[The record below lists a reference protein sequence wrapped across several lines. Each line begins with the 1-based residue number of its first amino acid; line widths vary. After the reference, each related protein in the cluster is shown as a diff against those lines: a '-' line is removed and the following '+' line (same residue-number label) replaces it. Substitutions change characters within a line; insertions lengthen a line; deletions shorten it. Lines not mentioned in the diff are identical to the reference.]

1 MISFNQVVQTDRTK
15 YSQAKEP
22 FGTSFVIQST
32 HCTAVD
38 ESARLQFMGNIEFM
52 GSQSNEYFKTTI
64 LDTLYLN
71 STTFQ
76 ENFHSP
82 QVNQYL
88 KSIVNIL
95 VYNLLHKLWKNL
107 RFSILGNY
115 EILEKYQ
122 NMMEIGLSSQ
132 SSFQKQNFRNN
143 GKKLRKGS
151 YQSFLLSS
159 SKAVLIDRIEH
170 EYLFYCSN
178 LVFDCCFLI
187 LNLHKYHI

>member
-1 MISFNQVVQTDRTK
+1 
-15 YSQAKEP
+15 
-22 FGTSFVIQST
+22 
-32 HCTAVD
+32 
-38 ESARLQFMGNIEFM
+38 MGN
-52 GSQSNEYFKTTI
+52 QSNEYFKTTI
-64 LDTLYLN
+64 LDILYLN
-71 STTFQ
+71 SRKFQ

-88 KSIVNIL
+88 ISIVNIL
-95 VYNLLHKLWKNL
+95 IYNFLHKLWKNL

-122 NMMEIGLSSQ
+122 NIMEIRLSSQ

-143 GKKLRKGS
+143 GKKLRKGI

-159 SKAVLIDRIEH
+159 IKAVLIDKIEH
-170 EYLFYCSN
+170 QYLFFCSN
-178 LVFDCCFLI
+178 LVFNSCFLI